1 MIHIQKLPARL
12 IWMRKKTKTNRGHLF
27 LQMLYCNDLIRVC
40 QLMKMNGG
48 QLQAE
53 SPSISEGMND
63 DVTIAD
69 VDGGFVL

>member
-1 MIHIQKLPARL
+1 
-12 IWMRKKTKTNRGHLF
+12 
-27 LQMLYCNDLIRVC
+27 
-40 QLMKMNGG
+40 MKMNGG